1 MEKIKI
7 KIKPLTKEQLLISA
21 DRLTR
26 FKNTE
31 AKYLRV
37 FKDIITGNLITPKFK
52 KQQLDE
58 TDYNQLKI
66 MAENIINYSLE
77 ILNINPDGN
86 YLINQRLYDYEKS
99 VFKIS
104 AQTENLLQNKINYKG
119 ITKLFSGNEV
129 KNLKWLEALENSP
142 DIIQMRKEKSLLFP
156 VEKVIICEGITEE
169 TLLPVFADIYGFNF
183 DRNGIH
189 IISAGGKNQV
199 VKTYYE
205 LAESLKIPIFVLLDK
220 DASDNLLSIKARQRE
235 MDNVYILT
243 SGEFEDLLPVPLI
256 ERTLAY
262 AFENISLVD
271 LEFLKQEMPKV
282 KILEEIFKNRGLH
295 EFKKSEFAN
304 LVKINI
310 KSKEDLSDEIIK
322 ILEILQAGTSKKEL
336 V

>member
-1 MEKIKI
+1 MEKI

-31 AKYLRV
+31 VKYLRV
-37 FKDIITGNLITPKFK
+37 FKEIITGNLIAPKLK

-58 TDYNQLKI
+58 TDYQLIKS
-66 MAENIINYSLE
+66 MAESIINYSLE
-77 ILNINPDGN
+77 TLNFHSDGD
-86 YLINQRLYDYEKS
+86 YLINQRLYDYENS
-99 VFKIS
+99 VFELS
-104 AQTENLLQNKINYKG
+104 QQTEKLLQNKINYKG

-129 KNLKWLEALENSP
+129 KNLKWLDALGNSQ
-142 DIIQMRKEKSLLFP
+142 DILKTRKAESFLFP

-169 TLLPVFADIYGFNF
+169 ILLPVFADIHGFNF
-183 DRNGIH
+183 DKNGIH

-205 LAESLKIPIFVLLDK
+205 LAENLKIPIFVLLDK

-235 MDNVYILT
+235 IDDVYILA
-243 SGEFEDLLPVPLI
+243 SGEFEDLLPLQLVA
-256 ERTLAY
+256 RTLDY
-262 AFENISLVD
+262 AFENISLID
-271 LEFLKQEMPKV
+271 LDFLKQDLPKV

-304 LVKINI
+304 LVKLNI
-310 KSKEDLSDEIIK
+310 KGKEDLSEEIIN
-322 ILEILQAGTSKKEL
+322 ILEILKSNTSKKEL
-336 V
+336 L

>member
-1 MEKIKI
+1 MEKI

-77 ILNINPDGN
+77 ILNINPDGD

-142 DIIQMRKEKSLLFP
+142 DIIQTRKEKSLLFP

>member
-1 MEKIKI
+1 MEKI

-58 TDYNQLKI
+58 TDYNKLKI

-77 ILNINPDGN
+77 ILNINPDGD

-220 DASDNLLSIKARQRE
+220 DASDNLLSIMARQRE

-304 LVKINI
+304 LIKINI

>member
-1 MEKIKI
+1 MEKI

-31 AKYLRV
+31 VKYLRV
-37 FKDIITGNLITPKFK
+37 FKEIITGNLIAPKLK

-58 TDYNQLKI
+58 TDYQLIKS
-66 MAENIINYSLE
+66 MAESIINYSLE
-77 ILNINPDGN
+77 TLNFHSDGD
-86 YLINQRLYDYEKS
+86 YLINQRLYDYENS
-99 VFKIS
+99 VFELS
-104 AQTENLLQNKINYKG
+104 QQTEKLLQNKINYKG

-129 KNLKWLEALENSP
+129 KNLKWLDALGNSQ
-142 DIIQMRKEKSLLFP
+142 DILKTRKAESFLFP

-169 TLLPVFADIYGFNF
+169 ILLPVFADIHGFNF
-183 DRNGIH
+183 DKNGIH

-205 LAESLKIPIFVLLDK
+205 LAENLKIPIFVLLDK

-235 MDNVYILT
+235 IDDVYILA
-243 SGEFEDLLPVPLI
+243 SGEFEDLLPLQLVA
-256 ERTLAY
+256 RTLDY
-262 AFENISLVD
+262 AFENISLID
-271 LEFLKQEMPKV
+271 LDFLKQDLPKV

-304 LVKINI
+304 LVKLNI
-310 KSKEDLSDEIIK
+310 KGKEDLSEEIIN
-322 ILEILQAGTSKKEL
+322 ILEILKSNTSKKEL
-336 V
+336 F

>member
-1 MEKIKI
+1 MEKI

-31 AKYLRV
+31 VKYLRV
-37 FKDIITGNLITPKFK
+37 FKEIITGNLIAPKLK

-58 TDYNQLKI
+58 TDYQLIKS
-66 MAENIINYSLE
+66 MAESIINYSLE
-77 ILNINPDGN
+77 TLNFHSDGD
-86 YLINQRLYDYEKS
+86 YLINQRLYDYENS
-99 VFKIS
+99 VFELS
-104 AQTENLLQNKINYKG
+104 QQTEKLLQNKINYKG

-129 KNLKWLEALENSP
+129 KNLKWLDALGNSQ
-142 DIIQMRKEKSLLFP
+142 DILKTRKAESFLFP

-169 TLLPVFADIYGFNF
+169 ILLPVFADIHGFNF
-183 DRNGIH
+183 DKNGIH

-205 LAESLKIPIFVLLDK
+205 LAENLKIPIFVLLDK

-235 MDNVYILT
+235 IDDVYILA
-243 SGEFEDLLPVPLI
+243 SGEFEDLLPVQLVA
-256 ERTLAY
+256 RTLDY
-262 AFENISLVD
+262 AFENISLID
-271 LEFLKQEMPKV
+271 LDFLKQDLPKV

-304 LVKINI
+304 LVKLNI
-310 KSKEDLSDEIIK
+310 KGKEDLSEEIIN
-322 ILEILQAGTSKKEL
+322 ILEILKSNTSKKEL
-336 V
+336 L

>member
-1 MEKIKI
+1 MEKI

-31 AKYLRV
+31 VKYLRV
-37 FKDIITGNLITPKFK
+37 FKDIITGNLITPKLK

-58 TDYNQLKI
+58 TDYNIINSL
-66 MAENIINYSLE
+66 AENIINYSLE
-77 ILNINPDGN
+77 NLNIKSDGD

-99 VFKIS
+99 VFNIS
-104 AQTENLLQNKINYKG
+104 SQTEKLLQNKINYKG
-119 ITKLFSGNEV
+119 IIKLFSENEV

-142 DIIQMRKEKSLLFP
+142 NIIQTRKDQSLLFP
-156 VEKVIICEGITEE
+156 IEKVIICEGITEE

-205 LAESLKIPIFVLLDK
+205 LADSLKLPIFILLDK
-220 DASDNLLSIKARQRE
+220 DASDNLLSIKAKQRAT
-235 MDNVYILT
+235 DDVYILT

-256 ERTLAY
+256 ERTLSY

-271 LEFLKQEMPKV
+271 LEFLKQNLPKV

-295 EFKKSEFAN
+295 EFKKSEFAG
-304 LVKINI
+304 LVKLNI
-310 KSKEDLSDEIIK
+310 KGKEDLSEEIIK
-322 ILEILQAGTSKKEL
+322 ILGLLQGNISKKEL
-336 V
+336 

>member
-1 MEKIKI
+1 MEKI

-31 AKYLRV
+31 VKYLRV
-37 FKDIITGNLITPKFK
+37 FKEIITGNLIAPKLK

-58 TDYNQLKI
+58 TDYQLIKS
-66 MAENIINYSLE
+66 MAESIINYSLE
-77 ILNINPDGN
+77 TLNFHSDGD
-86 YLINQRLYDYEKS
+86 YLINQRLYDYENS
-99 VFKIS
+99 VFELS
-104 AQTENLLQNKINYKG
+104 QQTEKLLQNKINYKG

-129 KNLKWLEALENSP
+129 KNLKWLDALGNSQ
-142 DIIQMRKEKSLLFP
+142 DILKTRKAESFLFP

-169 TLLPVFADIYGFNF
+169 ILLPVFADIHGFNF
-183 DRNGIH
+183 DKNGIH

-205 LAESLKIPIFVLLDK
+205 LAENLKIPIFVLLDK

-235 MDNVYILT
+235 IDDVYILA
-243 SGEFEDLLPVPLI
+243 SGEFEDLLPLQLVA
-256 ERTLAY
+256 RTLDY
-262 AFENISLVD
+262 AFENISLID
-271 LEFLKQEMPKV
+271 LDFLKQDLPKV

-304 LVKINI
+304 LVKLNI
-310 KSKEDLSDEIIK
+310 KGKGDLSEEIIK
-322 ILEILQAGTSKKEL
+322 ILNILQGNTSKKEL
-336 V
+336 L

>member
-1 MEKIKI
+1 MEKI

-31 AKYLRV
+31 VKYLRV
-37 FKDIITGNLITPKFK
+37 FKDIITGNLITPKLK

-58 TDYNQLKI
+58 TDYNIINSL
-66 MAENIINYSLE
+66 AENIINYSLE
-77 ILNINPDGN
+77 NLNIKSDGD

-99 VFKIS
+99 VFNIS
-104 AQTENLLQNKINYKG
+104 SQTEKLLQNKINYKG
-119 ITKLFSGNEV
+119 IIKLFSENEV

-142 DIIQMRKEKSLLFP
+142 DIIQTRKDQSLLFP
-156 VEKVIICEGITEE
+156 IEKVIICEGITEE

-205 LAESLKIPIFVLLDK
+205 LADSLKLPIFILLDK
-220 DASDNLLSIKARQRE
+220 DASDNLLSIKAKQRAT
-235 MDNVYILT
+235 DDVYILT

-256 ERTLAY
+256 ERTLSY

-271 LEFLKQEMPKV
+271 LEFLKQNLPKV

-295 EFKKSEFAN
+295 EFKKSEFAG
-304 LVKINI
+304 LVKLNI
-310 KSKEDLSDEIIK
+310 KGKEDLSEEIIK
-322 ILEILQAGTSKKEL
+322 ILGLLQGNISKKEL
-336 V
+336 